1 MRMKSNTVEKDYFWW
16 LMDVIGYYD
25 DRMYQFSELCEELY
39 SYEFTWDDA
48 DPNTCFDKNRAGDG
62 LQLRRE
68 FVNDKQKGV
77 GQGVSM
83 VDLNHQLWT
92 PNCTVLE
99 MMLAM
104 TKRIENEMLG
114 NWFDSHN
121 HMFDWF
127 YDMLQS
133 LGISDMT
140 NGSVDHYIVRE
151 KVHKLVK
158 RQYNKDGSGGLFTVA
173 KSCKNVD
180 MRKIELWYQANL
192 WSQQVT
198 FG

>member
-1 MRMKSNTVEKDYFWW
+1 MRMKSNTIDKDYFWW
-16 LMDVIGYYD
+16 LMDIIGDYD
-25 DRMYQFSELCEELY
+25 DRMYQFSNLCEELY
-39 SYEFTWDDA
+39 SYEFIWNDA

-68 FVNDKQKGV
+68 YVEQHAGMT
-77 GQGVSM
+77 M

-99 MMLAM
+99 MMIALC
-104 TKRIENEMLG
+104 KRIENEMLG

-140 NGSVDHYIVRE
+140 NGSVDHYVVQNVVR
-151 KVHKLVK
+151 KLLK
-158 RQYNKDGSGGLFTVA
+158 RQYHKDGSGGLFTVA